1 MSYWQVSRGDWKI
14 RKPASFLSHLQAG
27 ILIAVIP
34 PLILSH
40 PSTQAW
46 QIWEWIRHPVT
57 WAGAAILAG
66 LAWEWGYYFVVAKVL
81 PQAPRIEFI
90 DGYGL
95 PKLGRKW
102 EVRVRGVGSNLLGGD
117 KDKRY
122 DYSVLLI
129 MHNCPDRA
137 LPRAFDMVP
146 FILGAGLGL
155 WFTVWRLG

>member
-66 LAWEWGYYFVVAKVL
+66 LAWEWGHYFVVAKVL
-81 PQAPRIEFI
+81 PQAPRIEI
-90 DGYGL
+90 NPTGW
-95 PKLGRKW
+95 PRLGRCLD
-102 EVRVRGVGSNLLGGD
+102 VLVICSTLH
-117 KDKRY
+117 DKR
-122 DYSVLLI
+122 DEMEMEVALLP
-129 MHNCPDRA
+129 CPDRA